1 MAELKIVV
9 NDPKTGKSF
18 QKAIAENSLSGMKIN
33 QKLNGEEVGLPG
45 YELEITGGSDDSGF
59 GMRSDMEG
67 PLKRKALLTG
77 GVGIKTKVTKHKE
90 QGIRLRKTVAGN
102 TISAKTAQ
110 VNLKV
115 LKYGPDSL
123 AKLFGKEEAP
133 KEDAKGEETKE
144 EA

>member
-9 NDPKTGKSF
+9 SDPKTGKSY
-18 QKAIAENSLSGMKIN
+18 QKAIAENSLAGMKLN
-33 QKLNGEEVGLPG
+33 QKLSGDEIGLPG
-45 YELEITGGSDDSGF
+45 YEFKITGGSDDSGF

-67 PLKRKALLTG
+67 TLKRKALLTSG
-77 GVGIKTKVTKHKE
+77 AGIKNKVRTNKE
-90 QGIRLRKTVAGN
+90 QGIRLRRTVAGN

-115 LKYGPDSL
+115 LKYGSETL

-133 KEDAKGEETKE
+133 KEEKKE
-144 EA
+144 AA